1 MLENLSIKNIAL
13 IDSLELN
20 FSKGF
25 NVLSGETGAGKSIL
39 INSISFLLGGKSSV
53 DIIRHGSEEASVSA
67 LFSISKKSENARQW
81 LTSHQI
87 DLEGGEVLIRRTLKT
102 SGRSSIWI
110 EGVQVSRA
118 ELVDFTS
125 FLIDVHGQHDHQSLF
140 KISEHRRFLDGF
152 AKIENEVKT
161 FTKMYA
167 ELASL
172 REKYSSLIEKE
183 KDKKEREEFLSFAI
197 EEIEKA
203 KLKDGEEEK
212 LKEEQTR
219 LSHFEKLFSTIKDI
233 VEVFNRE
240 HGGINSL
247 RKANHYF
254 DDAKN
259 MDKSL
264 ISYAKRFETAF
275 YEIEDISESIFSYYS
290 NMSFSPERLE
300 EIENRLSL
308 IYRLEKKYGASIK
321 DVLNFYEDAK
331 KTLENEMDANEAKDV
346 LVKNIKTLE
355 ASILELGH
363 FITQKRKENTKKLQE
378 EVEEILRHLN
388 MGKAR
393 FEALITTKEE
403 NEGRLTAN
411 PYGFDEVEF
420 MISANP
426 GEEVKPLAKIA
437 SGGELSR
444 IMLAL
449 KTVLSE
455 NDETETLIFDE
466 IDTGI
471 GGEVALSL
479 ASHIKKL
486 SEKKQILC
494 ITHLAVIASHA
505 DNHVKVEKQVRDGN
519 TFTEAFIIENEKRV
533 EEIARMLSGD
543 EQSPVAFNHAL
554 QLLEKYSRL

>member
-13 IDSLELN
+13 IDSLEIS

-39 INSISFLLGGKSSV
+39 IGSISFLLGGKSSI
-53 DIIRHGSEEASVSA
+53 DIIRHGAEEASVSA
-67 LFSISKKSENARQW
+67 VFSIDKNSPNARQW
-81 LTSHQI
+81 LLSHQI
-87 DLEGGEVLIRRTLKT
+87 QIENDEVLIRRTLKT
-102 SGRSSIWI
+102 NGRSLIWI
-110 EGVQVSRA
+110 EGVQVSRT

-125 FLIDVHGQHDHQSLF
+125 LLIDIHGQHDHQSLF
-140 KISEHRRFLDGF
+140 KVSEHRRFLDGF
-152 AKIENEVKT
+152 AGIENEVKT
-161 FTKMYA
+161 FTKMYT

-172 REKYSSLIEKE
+172 REKYNSIIEKE
-183 KDKKEREEFLSFAI
+183 KDKKEREEILTFAI

-203 KLKDGEEEK
+203 NLKDGEEEK
-212 LKEEQTR
+212 LKEEQSR

-233 VEVFNRE
+233 IEVFNRE
-240 HGGINSL
+240 SGGISTL
-247 RKANHYF
+247 RKVNHYL

-259 MDKSL
+259 MDKTL
-264 ISYAKRFETAF
+264 LDYAKRFETAF
-275 YEIEDISESIFSYYS
+275 YEMEDISESLYSYYS

-300 EIENRLSL
+300 QIEQRLSL
-308 IYRLEKKYGASIK
+308 IYKLEKKYGSSIK
-321 DVLNFYEDAK
+321 DILIYYEDAK
-331 KTLENEMDANEAKDV
+331 NSLENENNATEAKDT
-346 LVKNIKTLE
+346 LFKNIKVLE
-355 ASILELGH
+355 SSILELGH
-363 FITQKRKENTKKLQE
+363 FITRKRKENVEKLQE
-378 EVEEILRHLN
+378 EVENILKNLH
-388 MGKAR
+388 MTKAR
-393 FEALITTKEE
+393 FGVSITTKEE

-411 PYGFDEVEF
+411 PFGFDEIEF

-426 GEEVKPLAKIA
+426 GEDLKPLAKIA

-455 NDETETLIFDE
+455 NDEVETLIFDE

-494 ITHLAVIASHA
+494 ITHLAVIACHA
-505 DNHVKVEKQVRDGN
+505 DNHLKVEKYIDDGN
-519 TFTEAFIIENEKRV
+519 TFTKAFVITDEKRV

-543 EQSPVAFNHAL
+543 ELNPVAFNHAS
-554 QLLEKYSRL
+554 QLLQKYGG

>member
-13 IDSLELN
+13 IDSLEIS

-39 INSISFLLGGKSSV
+39 INSISFLLGGKSNL
-53 DIIRHGSEEASVSA
+53 DIIRHGAEEASVSA
-67 LFSISKKSENARQW
+67 LFSISKNSKNARQW
-81 LTSHQI
+81 LSLHQI
-87 DLEGGEVLIRRTLKT
+87 DIENDEVLIRRTLKT
-102 SGRSSIWI
+102 NGRSLIWI
-110 EGVQVSRA
+110 EGVQVSRT

-125 FLIDVHGQHDHQSLF
+125 FLIDIHGQHDHQSLF

-161 FTKMYA
+161 FTKMYT
-167 ELASL
+167 ELANL
-172 REKYSSLIEKE
+172 REKYNSLLEKE

-203 KLKDGEEEK
+203 KLRDGEEEK

-233 VEVFNRE
+233 VEIFNRE
-240 HGGINSL
+240 QGGVNSL
-247 RKANHYF
+247 RKVNHYL
-254 DDAKN
+254 DDAQS
-259 MDKSL
+259 MDKTL
-264 ISYAKRFETAF
+264 TSYAKRFEVAF
-275 YEIEDISESIFSYYS
+275 YEIEDISQSIFSYYS
-290 NMSFSPERLE
+290 DLSFSSERLE
-300 EIENRLSL
+300 EIEMRLSL
-308 IYRLEKKYGASIK
+308 IYKLEKKYGHSIK
-321 DVLNFYEDAK
+321 DILNFYENAK
-331 KTLENEMDANEAKDV
+331 STLENENDAIEAKET
-346 LVKNIKTLE
+346 LLKNIKTLE
-355 ASILELGH
+355 TSILELGH
-363 FITQKRKENTKKLQE
+363 FITQKRRENIKKMQE
-378 EVEEILRHLN
+378 EVENILKCLN

-393 FEALITTKEE
+393 FGVAITTKEE
-403 NEGRLTAN
+403 NEGHLTAN
-411 PYGFDEVEF
+411 PFGFDEIEF
-420 MISANP
+420 MISANL
-426 GEEVKPLAKIA
+426 GEDLKPLAKIA

-455 NDETETLIFDE
+455 NDEVETLIFDE

-479 ASHIKKL
+479 ASQIKKL

-494 ITHLAVIASHA
+494 ITHLAVIACNA
-505 DNHVKVEKQVRDGN
+505 DNHIKVEKYVNNGS
-519 TFTEAFIIENEKRV
+519 TFTKAFVIKDEKRV

-543 EQSPVAFNHAL
+543 ELSPVAFNHAL
-554 QLLEKYSRL
+554 QLLEKYSG

>member
-1 MLENLSIKNIAL
+1 
-13 IDSLELN
+13 
-20 FSKGF
+20 
-25 NVLSGETGAGKSIL
+25 
-39 INSISFLLGGKSSV
+39 
-53 DIIRHGSEEASVSA
+53 
-67 LFSISKKSENARQW
+67 
-81 LTSHQI
+81 
-87 DLEGGEVLIRRTLKT
+87 
-102 SGRSSIWI
+102 
-110 EGVQVSRA
+110 
-118 ELVDFTS
+118 
-125 FLIDVHGQHDHQSLF
+125 
-140 KISEHRRFLDGF
+140 
-152 AKIENEVKT
+152 
-161 FTKMYA
+161 
-167 ELASL
+167 
-172 REKYSSLIEKE
+172 
-183 KDKKEREEFLSFAI
+183 
-197 EEIEKA
+197 
-203 KLKDGEEEK
+203 
-212 LKEEQTR
+212 
-219 LSHFEKLFSTIKDI
+219 
-233 VEVFNRE
+233 
-240 HGGINSL
+240 
-247 RKANHYF
+247 
-254 DDAKN
+254 
-259 MDKSL
+259 
-264 ISYAKRFETAF
+264 
-275 YEIEDISESIFSYYS
+275 
-290 NMSFSPERLE
+290 MSFSPERLE

>member
-13 IDSLELN
+13 IDSLEIN

-39 INSISFLLGGKSSV
+39 INSISFLLGGKSSI
-53 DIIRHGSEEASVSA
+53 DIIRHGAEEASVSA

-87 DLEGGEVLIRRTLKT
+87 DLEGDEVLIRRTLKT

-110 EGVQVSRA
+110 EGVQVSRL

-125 FLIDVHGQHDHQSLF
+125 FLIDIHGQHDHQSLF

-152 AKIENEVKT
+152 AGIENDVKT

-172 REKYSSLIEKE
+172 REKYSSLMEKE
-183 KDKKEREEFLSFAI
+183 KDREEREEFLNFAI

-203 KLKDGEEEK
+203 KLRDGEEEK
-212 LKEEQTR
+212 LKEEEVR

-240 HGGINSL
+240 NGGINAL

-254 DDAKN
+254 DDAQN

-264 ISYAKRFETAF
+264 TSYAKRFESAF
-275 YEIEDISESIFSYYS
+275 YEMEDISESIFSYYS

-300 EIENRLSL
+300 EIEKRLSL
-308 IYRLEKKYGASIK
+308 IYKLEKKYGASIK
-321 DVLNFYEDAK
+321 DVLNFYENAK
-331 KTLENEMDANEAKDV
+331 KNLENEMGVSEEKDV
-346 LVKNIKTLE
+346 LLKNIKTLE

-378 EVEEILRHLN
+378 EVENILKHLN

-393 FEALITTKEE
+393 FEVAITTKEE

-411 PYGFDEVEF
+411 PFGFDEVEF

-449 KTVLSE
+449 KTALSE

-505 DNHVKVEKQVRDGN
+505 DNHIKVEKHVTDGN
-519 TFTEAFIIENEKRV
+519 TFTKAFIIENEKRV

-543 EQSPVAFNHAL
+543 EISPIAFNHAS
-554 QLLEKYSRL
+554 QLLERYSK

>member
-1 MLENLSIKNIAL
+1 MLENLSIKNVAL
-13 IDSLELN
+13 IDSLEIN

-39 INSISFLLGGKSSV
+39 INSISFLLGGKSNLE
-53 DIIRHGSEEASVSA
+53 IIRHGAEEASVSA
-67 LFSISKKSENARQW
+67 VFSIRENSENARQW
-81 LTSHQI
+81 LNSHQI
-87 DLEGGEVLIRRTLKT
+87 ELENNEVLIRRTLKT
-102 SGRSSIWI
+102 NGRSSIWV
-110 EGVQVSRA
+110 EGVQITRT

-125 FLIDVHGQHDHQSLF
+125 FLIDIHGQHDHQSLF

-161 FTKMYA
+161 FTKMYT

-172 REKYSSLIEKE
+172 REKYASLIEKE
-183 KDKKEREEFLSFAI
+183 KDKKEKNEFLSFAI

-212 LKEEQTR
+212 LKEEEIR
-219 LSHFEKLFSTIKDI
+219 LSHFEKLFSAIKDI
-233 VEVFNRE
+233 VDIFNGE
-240 HGGINSL
+240 HGGISNL
-247 RKANHYF
+247 RKVNHYL
-254 DDAKN
+254 DDAVN
-259 MDKSL
+259 MDKNL
-264 ISYAKRFETAF
+264 LSYAKRFETAF
-275 YEIEDISESIFSYYS
+275 YEIEDISDSIFSYYS

-300 EIENRLSL
+300 EIEQRLSL

-321 DVLNFYEDAK
+321 DVLNFYENAK
-331 KTLENEMDANEAKDV
+331 NTIENENNATETKEA
-346 LVKNIKTLE
+346 LAKNIKTLE

-363 FITQKRKENTKKLQE
+363 FITKKRKENTIKLQE
-378 EVEEILRHLN
+378 EVENILKYLN
-388 MGKAR
+388 MEKAH
-393 FEALITTKEE
+393 FGVNITTKEE
-403 NEGRLTAN
+403 NEGHLTAN
-411 PYGFDEVEF
+411 PFGFDEIEF

-426 GEEVKPLAKIA
+426 GEQLKPLAKIA

-444 IMLAL
+444 VMLAL

-455 NDETETLIFDE
+455 NDEVETLIFDE

-479 ASHIKKL
+479 ASQIKRL

-494 ITHLAVIASHA
+494 ITHLAVIAAHA
-505 DNHVKVEKQVRDGN
+505 DNHIKVEKHVVDSK
-519 TFTEAFIIENEKRV
+519 TFTQAFVIENERRV

-543 EQSPVAFNHAL
+543 ELSPIAFNHAS
-554 QLLEKYSRL
+554 QLLEKYSK

>member
-1 MLENLSIKNIAL
+1 MLENISIKNIAL
-13 IDSLELN
+13 IDSLEIN

-53 DIIRHGSEEASVSA
+53 DIIRHGTEEASVSA

-87 DLEGGEVLIRRTLKT
+87 DLEGDEVLIRRTLKT

-110 EGVQVSRA
+110 EGVQVSRL

-125 FLIDVHGQHDHQSLF
+125 FLIDIHGQHDHQSLF

-152 AKIENEVKT
+152 AGIENDVKT

-172 REKYSSLIEKE
+172 REKYSSLVEKE
-183 KDKKEREEFLSFAI
+183 KDREEREEFLNFAI

-203 KLKDGEEEK
+203 KLRDGEEEK
-212 LKEEQTR
+212 LKEEEVR

-240 HGGINSL
+240 NGGINAL

-254 DDAKN
+254 DDAQN

-264 ISYAKRFETAF
+264 TSYAKRFESAF
-275 YEIEDISESIFSYYS
+275 YEMEDISESIFSYYS

-300 EIENRLSL
+300 EIEKRLSL
-308 IYRLEKKYGASIK
+308 IYKLEKKYGASIK
-321 DVLNFYEDAK
+321 DVLNFYENAK
-331 KTLENEMDANEAKDV
+331 KNLENEMGVSEEKDV
-346 LVKNIKTLE
+346 LLKNIKTLE

-363 FITQKRKENTKKLQE
+363 FITQKRKENIKKLQE
-378 EVEEILRHLN
+378 EVENILKHLN

-393 FEALITTKEE
+393 FEVAITTKEE

-411 PYGFDEVEF
+411 PFGFDEVEF

-449 KTVLSE
+449 KTALSE

-494 ITHLAVIASHA
+494 ITHLAVIAAHA
-505 DNHVKVEKQVRDGN
+505 DNHIKVEKHVTDGN
-519 TFTEAFIIENEKRV
+519 TFTKAFTIENEKRV

-543 EQSPVAFNHAL
+543 EISPIAFNHAS
-554 QLLEKYSRL
+554 QLLGRYSK